1 AGNLNILVL
10 SGSRLPFAFA
20 EQKQLP
26 AFVGRVN
33 RRFFTPHVAIFI
45 TGGLMLLLTLK
56 SSFLAALTISAIA
69 RLVTYAITCAAL
81 PVLRRRTSVTAA
93 WFTVRGGTIIDVVVV
108 LLLMCVLI

>member
-1 AGNLNILVL
+1 ILVL
-10 SGSRLPFAFA
+10 SGSRLPYAFA

-45 TGGLMLLLTLK
+45 TAGLMLVLTLR
-56 SSFLAALTISAIA
+56 SSFVAALTISAIA

-81 PVLRRRTSVTAA
+81 PVLRRRTGVPSAS
-93 WFTVRGGTIIDVVVV
+93 FTVRGGSSIAVAALLLSIWV
-108 LLLMCVLI
+108 LLN